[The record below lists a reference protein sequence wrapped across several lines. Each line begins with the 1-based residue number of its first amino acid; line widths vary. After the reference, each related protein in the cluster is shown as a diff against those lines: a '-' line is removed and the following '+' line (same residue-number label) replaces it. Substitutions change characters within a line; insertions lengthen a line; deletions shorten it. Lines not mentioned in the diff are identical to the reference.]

1 MSTTARHRESL
12 PVMSTWLA
20 RCLPEVGR
28 PLPLLRHILQAF
40 SLCYVLSTG
49 TELCT
54 VVESMFSFETLFE
67 IQGDPVFGIPHLPSF
82 LLLTFSLSSV
92 SIALC
97 THTHSLSLSLSPLSL
112 SLSHTHTAERA
123 EKLAY
128 NALPATITPDMWAH
142 QYLQQSNE
150 MNAVPSLDHVWTHDG
165 PDATLYVST
174 C

>member
-1 MSTTARHRESL
+1 MVRWWLAATRCPMPDAPLPSSLTAGIVSLTTPLTGSPPMCACRSLMSTTARHRESL

-67 IQGDPVFGIPHLPSF
+67 IQGDPVFGIPTSF
-82 LLLTFSLSSV
+82 LSS
-92 SIALC
+92 S
-97 THTHSLSLSLSPLSL
+97 
-112 SLSHTHTAERA
+112 SLSHFP
-123 EKLAY
+123 L
-128 NALPATITPDMWAH
+128 
-142 QYLQQSNE
+142 
-150 MNAVPSLDHVWTHDG
+150 
-165 PDATLYVST
+165 
-174 C
+174 